1 MTDQKNMLVFV
12 LIVWWLTMSS
22 LVQQCQKALNDI
34 STHHSVG
41 LFRVARHSWRSGN
54 EIANGITREGTVH
67 QFAGPEPALGV
78 SRQLTRRIK
87 RWIDNRHVAMW
98 RVLTSTQTQARK
110 LILRP
115 SPIAKTRLLSFN
127 RMQSRAVTG
136 LLTGHNTLRTHL
148 DAMGLTD
155 SPLCR
160 RGGAEEETS
169 AHILCEYEAL
179 AVLRHTYLG
188 SCFLDPEEIRSL
200 SLKKIW
206 NFIKGTGLP

>member
-1 MTDQKNMLVFV
+1 
-12 LIVWWLTMSS
+12 MSS
-22 LVQQCQKALNDI
+22 LVQQRQKAMNNF

-41 LFRVARHSWRSGN
+41 LFWVPRHSWRSGN
-54 EIANGITREGTVH
+54 EIANGITREGTVR

-78 SRQLTRRIK
+78 SRQLTTRRIK
-87 RWIDNRHVAMW
+87 RWIDNRHMAMW

-110 LILRP
+110 LILGP
-115 SPIAKTRLLSFN
+115 SPIAKTRLLFFN

-136 LLTGHNTLRTHL
+136 LPTGHNTLTTNL
-148 DAMGLTD
+148 DIMRLTD

-179 AVLRHTYLG
+179 AALRHTYLG
-188 SCFLDPEEIRSL
+188 SCF
-200 SLKKIW
+200 
-206 NFIKGTGLP
+206 